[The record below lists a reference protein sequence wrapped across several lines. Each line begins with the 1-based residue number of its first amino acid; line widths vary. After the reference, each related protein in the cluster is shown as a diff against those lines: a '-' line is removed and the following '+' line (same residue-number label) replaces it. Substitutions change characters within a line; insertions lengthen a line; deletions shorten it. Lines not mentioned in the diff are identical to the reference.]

1 MPALA
6 FLSLAEVLEI
16 HQDQIVRYGGT
27 AGIRDLELLTSA
39 LGLPAATYDGDF
51 LHADIYEM
59 AAAYLFHIVRNHPF
73 IDGNKRT
80 GTVAALVFL
89 LLNGC
94 DFNAP
99 ENKLV
104 DVVVAVASRKMS
116 KAELALFF
124 RKWVKKK
131 PRKGM

>member
-1 MPALA
+1 MNPV
-6 FLSLAEVLEI
+6 FLNLAEVLEI
-16 HQDQIVRYGGT
+16 HCDQIVRYGGT
-27 AGIRDLELLTSA
+27 AGIRDLELLKSA

-59 AAAYLFHIVRNHPF
+59 VAAYLFHIVRNHPF

-80 GTVAALVFL
+80 GTVSALVFL
-89 LLNGC
+89 LLNGFN
-94 DFNAP
+94 FNAP
-99 ENKLV
+99 ENELV
-104 DVVVAVASRKMS
+104 KIVLAVACGKIA

-131 PRKGM
+131 GSKRM